1 MVARSG
7 AGDGLKDL
15 APDSTSAIDTSPT
28 GIAIDNP
35 IGPQGAKPKQ
45 AQKAGAAFN
54 KKVGGTA
61 FKPDPIFWRI
71 SEVTTPND
79 KGPEVVKTLKEK
91 YVPNADKPTTA
102 SAEPGKDLASI
113 IAQVDPSGSAQA
125 FPNLVKQFAQIASI
139 MAIAGGGGG
148 KTSSP
153 SSSQQSTL
161 SDAFS
166 EALCILCNRTSFKQ
180 VMMILDT
187 LLFNNGI
194 DRIDPGYQTI
204 VKTGIANLIQKALV
218 YGETKIPVIPDPP
231 VIYGNKLP
239 PVELILSDIHFVK
252 ALAVKQYY
260 STSSDPCPG
269 YMVYY
274 NNDQTYN
281 FVKRTSTDYPYA
293 SVDAECIAHAQK
305 GIADDV
311 YPYIMKTVIDPD
323 TLLPIPLSPEIMST
337 ILINHKVIHENN
349 GLNLTIGKGSSD
361 NLMSTLSAIL
371 GIIGAIVNM
380 TQSSYNSKTI
390 LDSGTIGQAL
400 NTFSKDIAMAKKMA
414 GLAQGALNGGSSGIS
429 SLSGL
434 AGISSLVGVLGQA
447 GVSIPTSA
455 LNGSTSIASII
466 SSVASISNSISKLQ
480 NSGSSPSQI
489 YSSVSSQTV
498 PSIATIVAAMTNLGF
513 SKESITATVAVLKD
527 IGLT

>member
-1 MVARSG
+1 
-7 AGDGLKDL
+7 
-15 APDSTSAIDTSPT
+15 
-28 GIAIDNP
+28 
-35 IGPQGAKPKQ
+35 
-45 AQKAGAAFN
+45 
-54 KKVGGTA
+54 
-61 FKPDPIFWRI
+61 
-71 SEVTTPND
+71 
-79 KGPEVVKTLKEK
+79 
-91 YVPNADKPTTA
+91 
-102 SAEPGKDLASI
+102 
-113 IAQVDPSGSAQA
+113 
-125 FPNLVKQFAQIASI
+125 

-204 VKTGIANLIQKALV
+204 VKTGIANLLQKALV

-239 PVELILSDIHFVK
+239 PVELILSDIHLVK
-252 ALAVKQYY
+252 DLAVKQYY
-260 STSSDPCPG
+260 SSGSDPCPG
-269 YMVYY
+269 YIVYY

-281 FVKRTSTDYPYA
+281 FVKRTATDYPYA
-293 SVDAECIAHAQK
+293 SVDAECLAHAQK

-311 YPYIMKTVIDPD
+311 YPYIMKTVIDPI
-323 TLLPIPLSPEIMST
+323 TLLPIPLSPDIMSA

-349 GLNLTIGKGSSD
+349 GLNLTIGKGSSN

-380 TQSSYNSKTI
+380 TQTSFNSKTI
-390 LDSGTIGQAL
+390 LNSGAIGQAL
-400 NTFSKDIAMAKKMA
+400 STFSKDIAMAKKMT
-414 GLAQGALNGGSSGIS
+414 GLAQGALGGGGGG
-429 SLSGL
+429 LSALAGL
-434 AGISSLVGVLGQA
+434 AGISSLVGALGQS

-455 LNGSTSIASII
+455 LNGSTSLASII
-466 SSVASISNSISKLQ
+466 SSVASISNSINKLQ

-489 YSSVSSQTV
+489 YSSASSQTV
-498 PSIATIVAAMTNLGF
+498 PTIASIVAVMRNLKF
-513 SKESITATVAVLKD
+513 SEESITATIDVLKD